1 MCQPLPPL
9 RSLMAS
15 GSSNHA
21 ILGSTSREKI
31 FYHSP
36 LKWTFTATNVVP
48 VCFHIAI
55 AKRDEMK
62 KLSWAAGLLG
72 CQVFMGNSVLG
83 GYHVLSCDARHL
95 IIWTKSLLVLICDL
109 TRLYQ
114 TPKKPIYEYWPSKF
128 PSSHWG
134 EEGKRNNMYGEA
146 ALLQTVREVF
156 PVRSPL
162 YIWGNGRSWK
172 ILSLSQEL
180 ISESICI
187 GTPNFHPLLYLT
199 ASETTVSSFRKHCLR
214 SQVNA
219 ESRQGDLA

>member
-1 MCQPLPPL
+1 
-9 RSLMAS
+9 
-15 GSSNHA
+15 
-21 ILGSTSREKI
+21 
-31 FYHSP
+31 
-36 LKWTFTATNVVP
+36 
-48 VCFHIAI
+48 
-55 AKRDEMK
+55 MK

-83 GYHVLSCDARHL
+83 GYHVLGCDARHL

-114 TPKKPIYEYWPSKF
+114 TPKKPIYEYRPNKF

-156 PVRSPL
+156 PVRSLSVPAL
-162 YIWGNGRSWK
+162 HLRKWK
-172 ILSLSQEL
+172 ILSLSQKL
-180 ISESICI
+180 INESICI
-187 GTPNFHPLLYLT
+187 RTPNLHPVLYLT

-219 ESRQGDLA
+219 ESWRGDLA